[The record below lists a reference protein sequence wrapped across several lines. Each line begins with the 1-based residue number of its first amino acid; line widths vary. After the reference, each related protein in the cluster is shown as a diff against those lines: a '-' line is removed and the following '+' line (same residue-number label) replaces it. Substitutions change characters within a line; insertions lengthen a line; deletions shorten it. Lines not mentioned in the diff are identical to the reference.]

1 MKKLSLEE
9 RWLERVVE
17 PSDDNSCWLWK
28 GSVSSQG
35 YGKLRVEGKDLLAHQ
50 IGWKLAGNDSPPKGS
65 ILRNQC
71 GNVLCVNPQHWK
83 ILPLH
88 MNLGTVRVIVR
99 SKTKEQRMEDFAN
112 KINENGSLI
121 LDTPCWEWMGTKN
134 PNGYGLFSSRYFSG
148 AAHRA
153 SWEIFVGPIPDGLFI
168 CHKCDNKS
176 CVNPEHLFL
185 GTQYDNMQDKAQKD
199 RLAKIMTLT
208 P

>member
-9 RWLERVVE
+9 RWLVRVAE

-28 GSVSSQG
+28 GSISSQG

-65 ILRNQC
+65 ALRNQC

-88 MNLGTVRVIVR
+88 LNLGTVRVVVKSR
-99 SKTKEQRMEDFAN
+99 TKEQRMEDFACR
-112 KINENGSLI
+112 INENGSLI
-121 LDTPCWEWMGTKN
+121 LDTPCWEWLGTKN
-134 PNGYGLFSSRYFSG
+134 PNGYGSFSSRYFSG
-148 AAHRA
+148 LAHRA

-199 RLAKIMTLT
+199 RLAKI
-208 P
+208 

>member
-9 RWLERVVE
+9 RWLNKVEE

-35 YGKLRVEGKDLLAHQ
+35 YGQMCINKKQVLAHQ
-50 IGWKLAGNDSPPKGS
+50 IGWKLAGNESPSKGS
-65 ILRNQC
+65 VLRNQC
-71 GNVLCVNPQHWK
+71 GNILCMNPQHWK

-88 MNLGTVRVIVR
+88 MSFNKVRAAVR
-99 SKTKEQRMEDFAN
+99 SKTREQRMEEFARR
-112 KINENGSLI
+112 INENGSLI

-134 PNGYGLFSSRYFSG
+134 PNGYGRFSSRYFSTQ
-148 AAHRA
+148 AHRA

-185 GTQYDNMQDKAQKD
+185 GTQHDNMQDMAQKG
-199 RLAKIMTLT
+199 RSTKGRSSI
-208 P
+208 

>member
-9 RWLERVVE
+9 RWVVRITE
-17 PSDDNSCWLWK
+17 PSDDDSCWLWK

-35 YGKLRVEGKDLLAHQ
+35 YGKLRVEGKDILAHQ
-50 IGWKLAGNDSPPKGS
+50 IGWKLAGNESPPKGYG
-65 ILRNQC
+65 LRNQC

-88 MNLGTVRVIVR
+88 MNLGTVRITVR
-99 SKTKEQRMEDFAN
+99 SRTKEQRIEEFAN

-134 PNGYGLFSSRYFSG
+134 PNGYGSFSSRYFSG
-148 AAHRA
+148 LAHRA

-199 RLAKIMTLT
+199 RLAKI
-208 P
+208 

>member
-9 RWLERVVE
+9 RWLNKVE
-17 PSDDNSCWLWK
+17 ELLDDNSCWLWK

-35 YGKLRVEGKDLLAHQ
+35 YGQMCINKKQVLTHQ

-65 ILRNQC
+65 ALRNQC

-83 ILPLH
+83 VLPLH
-88 MNLGTVRVIVR
+88 MNLGTVRITVR
-99 SKTKEQRMEDFAN
+99 SRTKEQRIEEFAN

-134 PNGYGLFSSRYFSG
+134 LNRYGNFSSRYFSSL
-148 AAHRA
+148 AHRA
-153 SWEIFVGPIPDGLFI
+153 SWEIFIGPIPDGLVI
-168 CHKCDNKS
+168 CHKCDNPS

-185 GTQYDNMQDKAQKD
+185 GTQHDNMQDMAQKG
-199 RLAKIMTLT
+199 RSTKGRSSI
-208 P
+208 